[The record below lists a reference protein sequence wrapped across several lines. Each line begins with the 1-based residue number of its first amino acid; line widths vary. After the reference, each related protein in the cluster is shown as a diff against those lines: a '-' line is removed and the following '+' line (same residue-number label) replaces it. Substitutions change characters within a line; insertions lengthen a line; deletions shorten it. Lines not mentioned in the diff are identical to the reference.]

1 MTPSPHIEEGLGICC
16 GWCPHYSPGENLCSI
31 TGYLATYGL
40 ICRPW
45 LRERLRCLRGAEAE
59 LGVYREVVAE
69 ALRQIGYERDTAV
82 EAVLSG
88 AADDAAA
95 ARILAEGRPA

>member
-1 MTPSPHIEEGLGICC
+1 MTPSPHIEEGLGICYY
-16 GWCPHYSPGENLCSI
+16 GCPHYGPGEGLCSI

-45 LRERLRCLRGAEAE
+45 LREQRRCLRGTEAE
-59 LGVYREVVAE
+59 LDVYREVVAE

-82 EAVLSG
+82 EVVLSG
-88 AADDAAA
+88 AENQAAA
-95 ARILAEGRPA
+95 ARILAEGRTT